1 MDRFFWVK
9 LKRKGAVGYTISL
22 AREKRKERNKYGK
35 ENYKGRKILKI
46 PKCRISRKLEREKG
60 D

>member
-46 PKCRISRKLEREKG
+46 PKCRISRKLE
-60 D
+60 